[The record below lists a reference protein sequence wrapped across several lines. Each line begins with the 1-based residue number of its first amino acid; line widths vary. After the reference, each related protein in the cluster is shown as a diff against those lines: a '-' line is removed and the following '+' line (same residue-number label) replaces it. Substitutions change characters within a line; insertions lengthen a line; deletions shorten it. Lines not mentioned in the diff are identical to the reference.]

1 MVTKASIE
9 AKVRDRVT
17 SYGGTHDEWLLEVFL
32 PMLARTQLGL
42 LSWEEILEVM
52 PETAEVDVIRA
63 FYAQCLKCNSLR
75 MRRELV

>member
-1 MVTKASIE
+1 MRTRIQAT
-9 AKVRDRVT
+9 D
-17 SYGGTHDEWLLEVFL
+17 
-32 PMLARTQLGL
+32 ARLQLGL